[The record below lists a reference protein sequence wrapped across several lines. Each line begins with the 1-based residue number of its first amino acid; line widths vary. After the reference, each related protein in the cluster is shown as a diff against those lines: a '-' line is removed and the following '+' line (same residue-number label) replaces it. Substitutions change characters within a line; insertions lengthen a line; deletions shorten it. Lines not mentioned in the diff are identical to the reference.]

1 MRKFK
6 RWLGAMAMAFNQLFN
21 TMTGG
26 DPDMATSA
34 RAGYAREHG
43 SKVGAGACHLLD
55 WLDPRDGDS
64 PKGDH
69 CDIAIRNHEK
79 VKNGR

>member
-1 MRKFK
+1 MRH
-6 RWLGAMAMAFNQLFN
+6 WLGAVVMALNQLVN
-21 TMTGG
+21 ALMGG
-26 DPDMATSA
+26 NPDMSVSA

-64 PKGDH
+64 AQGDH
-69 CDIAIRNHEK
+69 CEIAVRHDQEGQNE
-79 VKNGR
+79 